1 MNEYGGFTGM
11 ILITGF
17 EPFNNDT
24 VNPSYEAVKLL
35 KDEINGEKIIK
46 LELPVVFYE
55 AADILIKN
63 ILTYE
68 PKAVIMTGVAA
79 GRNFITPEVIAVNIA
94 DARIPDNKENKPP
107 FQKISATS
115 PDGLFSTLPVNEIVK
130 SMNDAGLDAQLSYSA
145 GTFVCNDTFYR
156 VMDFLKT
163 NSLHIPCGFIHVPNP
178 KGMPQGADMDMDNLA
193 RGLRIAIETV
203 IEASM

>member
-1 MNEYGGFTGM
+1 M

-17 EPFNNDT
+17 EPFNNDA
-24 VNPSYEAVKLL
+24 VNPSFAAVKLL
-35 KDEINGEKIIK
+35 KDEINGERIIK

-55 AADILIKN
+55 AADIVIKN
-63 ILTYE
+63 ILNYD

-94 DARIPDNKENKPP
+94 DARIPDNKKNKPP

-115 PDGLFSTLPVNEIVK
+115 PDGLFSTLPVNEMVEN
-130 SMNDAGLDAQLSYSA
+130 MNDAGLDAQLSYSA

-156 VMDFLKT
+156 VMDFLRT
-163 NSLHIPCGFIHVPNP
+163 NNFHTPCGFIHVPNP
-178 KGMPQGADMDMDNLA
+178 KGMPQGSDMDIKA
-193 RGLRIAIETV
+193 ISKGLKIAIETT
-203 IEASM
+203 IDYCNR

>member
-1 MNEYGGFTGM
+1 M

-24 VNPSYEAVKLL
+24 INPSYEAVKLL
-35 KDEINGEKIIK
+35 KDEINGEKIVK

-63 ILTYE
+63 ILTHN

-79 GRNFITPEVIAVNIA
+79 GRSFITPELIAVNIA
-94 DARIPDNKENKPP
+94 DARIPDNKKNKPL

-115 PDGLFSTLPVNEIVK
+115 PDGLFSTLPVNEIVEN
-130 SMNDAGLDAQLSYSA
+130 MNDAGLDAQLSYSA

-156 VMDFLKT
+156 VMDFIKT
-163 NSLHIPCGFIHVPNP
+163 NNLHIPCGFIHVPNP
-178 KGMPQGADMDMDNLA
+178 KGMPQGSDMDIQDLSK
-193 RGLRIAIETV
+193 GLEIAIETT
-203 IEASM
+203 IDYCD